1 MKTGTATITLDY
13 GKCPKWLFER
23 IKTLGG
29 IMAEIIIEEFGT
41 QEFLKRSSHPVW
53 FQTFGSLL
61 AFDWNSSGLTVVLT
75 AALKEA
81 FRERNLGI
89 YFAGGKGKTSRKTPD
104 ELLFICEKIGLDGE
118 KYAQISKLTAKV
130 DNSLIQDG
138 FNLYHHSFII
148 TEKGDWAVVQQG
160 MNTERGLARRYHWY
174 NTDLTDLTRINAD
187 NNTRINADN
196 LNNTRINADK
206 NTRMH
211 ADNTISDNLRS
222 NNPRKSA
229 CENTIRVMRIRDN
242 QRENPRKSAFTEEP
256 HSGIASDI
264 FLKKVLNLTSKE
276 SRENKEGMIKVL
288 NEENKIVKEMEK
300 VLTRPEKN
308 LFLPDVE
315 FHWHPVAEERFDLK
329 RLTKTIEKVKFLQ
342 PKTMEELLLIEGVG
356 PKTIR
361 ALSLVSEVIYGA
373 KPSFEDPARYTFA
386 HGGKDGT
393 PYPVDRQ
400 TYDETIKIFNKAL
413 MISKQR
419 KLFT

>member
-13 GKCPKWLFER
+13 GRCPKWLFER

-29 IMAEIIIEEFGT
+29 IMSEIIIEEFGT
-41 QEFLKRSSHPVW
+41 QEFLKRLSHPVW

-104 ELLFICEKIGLDGE
+104 ELLFIGEKIGLDGE

-148 TEKGDWAVVQQG
+148 TKKGDWAVVQQG
-160 MNTERGLARRYHWY
+160 MDTQRGLARRYHWC
-174 NTDLTDLTRINAD
+174 NVERL
-187 NNTRINADN
+187 
-196 LNNTRINADK
+196 
-206 NTRMH
+206 
-211 ADNTISDNLRS
+211 
-222 NNPRKSA
+222 
-229 CENTIRVMRIRDN
+229 
-242 QRENPRKSAFTEEP
+242 TEEP
-256 HSGIASDI
+256 HTGIASDI

-276 SRENKEGMIKVL
+276 SRENKEGIIKVL
-288 NEENKIVKEMEK
+288 NEENKIVKEIEK
-300 VLTRPEKN
+300 ILTRPEKN

-315 FHWHPVAEERFDLK
+315 FHWHPVVEERFDLK
-329 RLTKTIEKVKFLQ
+329 RLTKTIEKAKFLQ

>member
-13 GKCPKWLFER
+13 GRCPKWLFER

-29 IMAEIIIEEFGT
+29 IMSEIIIEEFGT
-41 QEFLKRSSHPVW
+41 QEFLKRLSHPVW

-104 ELLFICEKIGLDGE
+104 ELLFIGEKIGLDGE

-160 MNTERGLARRYHWY
+160 MDTQRGLARRYHWLMTQ
-174 NTDLTDLTRINAD
+174 TDADYTQTNAD
-187 NNTRINADN
+187 NIYPNNNRINSPN
-196 LNNTRINADK
+196 KKPNK
-206 NTRMH
+206 NIFGP
-211 ADNTISDNLRS
+211 DSGNSLSLRES
-222 NNPRKSA
+222 AFSPR
-229 CENTIRVMRIRDN
+229 RFV
-242 QRENPRKSAFTEEP
+242 FTEEP

-276 SRENKEGMIKVL
+276 SRENKEGIIKVL
-288 NEENKIVKEMEK
+288 NEESKIVKEMGK
-300 VLTRPEKN
+300 ILTRPQKN
-308 LFLPDVE
+308 LFLPNIE
-315 FHWHPVAEERFDLK
+315 FHWHPVVEEKFDLK
-329 RLTKTIEKVKFLQ
+329 RLTKTIEKARFLQ
-342 PKTMEELLLIEGVG
+342 PKTMEELLLIEGIG
-356 PKTIR
+356 PKTIK

-373 KPSFEDPARYTFA
+373 RASFEDPARYTFA

-419 KLFT
+419 KLFLHK

>member
-1 MKTGTATITLDY
+1 MRTGTATITLDY
-13 GKCPKWLFER
+13 GRCPKWLFER
-23 IKTLGG
+23 MKTLGG
-29 IMAEIIIEEFGT
+29 IMAEIIIEEFGIE
-41 QEFLKRSSHPVW
+41 EFLKRLSHPVW

-75 AALKEA
+75 AALKSA
-81 FRERNLGI
+81 FYERNLGI
-89 YFAGGKGKTSRKTPD
+89 YFAGGKGKTSRKTPN
-104 ELLFICEKIGLDGE
+104 ELLFLGEKIGLDGE

-160 MNTERGLARRYHWY
+160 MNTERGLARRYHWLMTQ
-174 NTDLTDLTRINAD
+174 TDADYTQTNAD
-187 NNTRINADN
+187 NIYPNNNRINYPN
-196 LNNTRINADK
+196 KKPNK
-206 NTRMH
+206 NIFGQ
-211 ADNTISDNLRS
+211 NSGNSLS
-222 NNPRKSA
+222 PRESA
-229 CENTIRVMRIRDN
+229 FS
-242 QRENPRKSAFTEEP
+242 PRRFAFTEEP

-276 SRENKEGMIKVL
+276 SRENKEGIIKVL

-300 VLTRPEKN
+300 ILTRQEKN

-329 RLTKTIEKVKFLQ
+329 RLTKTIEKAKFLQ

-419 KLFT
+419 KLFFHK

>member
-41 QEFLKRSSHPVW
+41 QEFLKRLSHPVW

-75 AALKEA
+75 AALKSA
-81 FRERNLGI
+81 FNERNLGI

-104 ELLFICEKIGLDGE
+104 EILFLGEKIGLDGK
-118 KYAQISKLTAKV
+118 KYVQISKLTAKV

-160 MNTERGLARRYHWY
+160 MNTEMELARRYHWC
-174 NTDLTDLTRINAD
+174 NVEIL
-187 NNTRINADN
+187 
-196 LNNTRINADK
+196 
-206 NTRMH
+206 
-211 ADNTISDNLRS
+211 
-222 NNPRKSA
+222 
-229 CENTIRVMRIRDN
+229 
-242 QRENPRKSAFTEEP
+242 TEEP

-276 SRENKEGMIKVL
+276 SRENKEGIIKVL
-288 NEENKIVKEMEK
+288 NEESKIVKEMEK
-300 VLTRPEKN
+300 ILTRQQKN
-308 LFLPDVE
+308 LFLPDIE
-315 FHWHPVAEERFDLK
+315 FSWHPVVEERFDLK
-329 RLTKTIEKVKFLQ
+329 RLTKTIEKARFLQ

-373 KPSFEDPARYTFA
+373 RASFEDPARYTFA

-419 KLFT
+419 KLFI

>member
-13 GKCPKWLFER
+13 GRCPKWLFER
-23 IKTLGG
+23 MKTLGG
-29 IMAEIIIEEFGT
+29 IMAEIIIEEFGIE
-41 QEFLKRSSHPVW
+41 EFLKRLSHPVW

-75 AALKEA
+75 AALKSA
-81 FRERNLGI
+81 FYERNLGI

-104 ELLFICEKIGLDGE
+104 ELLLLGEKIGLDGE
-118 KYAQISKLTAKV
+118 RYAQISKLTAKV

-160 MNTERGLARRYHWY
+160 MNTEGGLARRYHWC
-174 NTDLTDLTRINAD
+174 NVERL
-187 NNTRINADN
+187 
-196 LNNTRINADK
+196 
-206 NTRMH
+206 
-211 ADNTISDNLRS
+211 
-222 NNPRKSA
+222 
-229 CENTIRVMRIRDN
+229 
-242 QRENPRKSAFTEEP
+242 TEEP
-256 HSGIASDI
+256 HTGIASDI

-276 SRENKEGMIKVL
+276 SRENKEGIIKVL

-308 LFLPDVE
+308 LFFPDVE

-329 RLTKTIEKVKFLQ
+329 RLTKTVEKARFLQ

-413 MISKQR
+413 MISRQK
-419 KLFT
+419 KLFLQE

>member
-23 IKTLGG
+23 MKTLGG

-41 QEFLKRSSHPVW
+41 QEFLKRLSHPVW

-75 AALKEA
+75 AALKET
-81 FRERNLGI
+81 FKERKLGI
-89 YFAGGKGKTSRKTPD
+89 YFTGGKGKTSRKTPD
-104 ELLFICEKIGLDGE
+104 EILFIGEKIGLNGE
-118 KYAQISKLTAKV
+118 KYVQISKLTAKV

-148 TEKGDWAVVQQG
+148 TEKGDWAVIQQG
-160 MNTERGLARRYHWY
+160 MNTERGLARRYHWC
-174 NTDLTDLTRINAD
+174 NVERL
-187 NNTRINADN
+187 
-196 LNNTRINADK
+196 
-206 NTRMH
+206 
-211 ADNTISDNLRS
+211 
-222 NNPRKSA
+222 
-229 CENTIRVMRIRDN
+229 
-242 QRENPRKSAFTEEP
+242 TEEP

-276 SRENKEGMIKVL
+276 SRENKEGIIKVL

-308 LFLPDVE
+308 LFLPNIE

-329 RLTKTIEKVKFLQ
+329 RLTKTVEKAKFLQ